1 MVGVSVA
8 AAMQGNVLTFLP
20 SRRFAPFIFYLFE
33 RGVRKNSSIISVGG
47 LIDGNGANKC
57 ELFTI
62 FSTKNGENQ
71 ADALTFLLLLNARHC
86 NELFESDEAKN
97 GGIIIVDGCERGIV
111 GGEILALA
119 AAVKMDNAFAN
130 RGRV

>member
-1 MVGVSVA
+1 MVMGLTNVSV
-8 AAMQGNVLTFLP
+8 LP
-20 SRRFAPFIFYLFE
+20 FFRLKRCKSSRCTYL
-33 RGVRKNSSIISVGG
+33 
-47 LIDGNGANKC
+47 
-57 ELFTI
+57 
-62 FSTKNGENQ
+62 
-71 ADALTFLLLLNARHC
+71 LLLLNARHC

>member
-1 MVGVSVA
+1 MVTELTNVS
-8 AAMQGNVLTFLP
+8 
-20 SRRFAPFIFYLFE
+20 
-33 RGVRKNSSIISVGG
+33 
-47 LIDGNGANKC
+47 
-57 ELFTI
+57 FTI
-62 FSTKNGENQ
+62 FSTKNGANQ

-119 AAVKMDNAFAN
+119 AAVKMETCSPTAAALDDSRMSVDA
-130 RGRV
+130 RGRWQ